1 MLPPAPLLPRLSFN
15 LRRSRGARMVRR
27 GAAAAAAVWAPS
39 GLQAPASPSGAGC
52 RRPVSPVEVQT
63 PPPCCP
69 QQQDP
74 ARPFSQRAGALVLEP
89 LSGLGC
95 GCPRTWLA
103 HICWRPRLTGAPD
116 AADADRLPWEGPQGG
131 GGHAV
136 GPWRTSAEEAPAC
149 LTAHRLPTQEGHLPR
164 AAAQRRQGADQE
176 GRVCGG
182 LRSR

>member
-1 MLPPAPLLPRLSFN
+1 
-15 LRRSRGARMVRR
+15 MVRR
-27 GAAAAAAVWAPS
+27 GAAAAAAVWAPTTGS
-39 GLQAPASPSGAGC
+39 SPSLSLWGAGC
-52 RRPVSPVEVQT
+52 RRPVQSRGGSRRHPLAAPSSRTQ
-63 PPPCCP
+63 P
-69 QQQDP
+69 
-74 ARPFSQRAGALVLEP
+74 RPFSQRAGARVLEP

-95 GCPRTWLA
+95 GHPRTWLA
-103 HICWRPRLTGAPD
+103 HICWEAPADTD
-116 AADADRLPWEGPQGG
+116 AADADRLPRKVFRVR

-164 AAAQRRQGADQE
+164 ARDARRQGADQE